1 MTGSEY
7 CKDGETGKPRAC
19 GARGEA
25 AATVAARIS
34 KGVTG
39 GSDILDRG
47 GVEGGKRADAGG
59 GVLPMET
66 GVRTSVQI
74 SGDGEVLSAE
84 ISSALLVTGSTTV
97 GLARRGVGKMG
108 G

>member
-1 MTGSEY
+1 M
-7 CKDGETGKPRAC
+7 KVRALC
-19 GARGEA
+19 TSQNRQLPCCCDIIASYPS
-25 AATVAARIS
+25 S

-39 GSDILDRG
+39 GLDVLDGG

-84 ISSALLVTGSTTV
+84 ISSALP
-97 GLARRGVGKMG
+97 AEERPDRY
-108 G
+108 

>member
-1 MTGSEY
+1 MAGVTGSEY
-7 CKDGETGKPRAC
+7 CNDGETGKPSAW

-25 AATVAARIS
+25 AATVVAKIS

-39 GSDILDRG
+39 GSDVLDGG

-74 SGDGEVLSAE
+74 RGDGEVLIAE
-84 ISSALLVTGSTTV
+84 MSSALL
-97 GLARRGVGKMG
+97 AEERPDRY
-108 G
+108 

>member
-1 MTGSEY
+1 MVTGRLAGVTGSEY
-7 CKDGETGKPRAC
+7 CSDGETGNPRAW

-25 AATVAARIS
+25 AATVVAKIS

-39 GSDILDRG
+39 GSDVLDGG
-47 GVEGGKRADAGG
+47 GVEGGNKADAGG

-74 SGDGEVLSAE
+74 RGDGEVLSAE
-84 ISSALLVTGSTTV
+84 MSSALL
-97 GLARRGVGKMG
+97 AEERPDRY
-108 G
+108 